1 MSVSSTLQINDRMTP
16 ALQSITAAMNMM
28 VSSFSAAQ
36 TASETAVN
44 SAQWNAATQAVHAA
58 SAAVE
63 EYQQELA
70 AAQNR
75 PVSVP
80 ESAWSSVVT
89 NQTPSVS
96 GAEQFQQ
103 EYQTANTAAQ
113 QLYQTQQA
121 ISAQARNMTVTP
133 PGMLNDVATVEN
145 RMQALSM
152 RVQEI
157 NNIPVNLRTEQT
169 NQELVTLNSQLG
181 QAASIQE
188 ELSAAMR
195 EMDISSVNTAYRQ
208 LNATIEAAENGI
220 RNNTAEQEEFND
232 RVRAGGGAYDGLAG
246 KIARIAGMLGIG
258 MMVKRAA
265 QMTYES
271 STQLEATEAK
281 YQTVF
286 AGMTDSANQF
296 VSDFQSLTPA
306 TVSEA
311 RSMASG
317 LQDLLVPMG
326 MQRTEATQMTGEY
339 MHIIGALTNFNSAT
353 KSAEDVSGA
362 FQSALSGE
370 YDSLKGLGIQVN
382 ETIVKQQAV
391 AMGLAKSTDAV
402 SNAAKAQAVLELAY
416 QQSGDAL
423 AAYNETAL
431 DTTTRMQLMQKGFS
445 DAFGKAGQTVLPQ
458 INTLLQHVVAQMPQL
473 SAGITTFANVFNG
486 FVQIATVAFDNLMN
500 FGTMIADNW
509 SWIGPIIGGVTAAIV
524 VLNGAI
530 IAYNVVQ
537 AISNGLMAVSAARSA
552 LKAGLTIAEAAATTT
567 AGGAQVGLNAAL
579 MACPVIWIIGAILLF
594 IAAVYAAVGA
604 VNKIKGT
611 SVSATGVIAAVF
623 GTLAAHIINTF
634 VVPTWNGI
642 AAFINFFYN
651 VWNDPVASVKI
662 LFYDLASTVIGY
674 IVNMAHAI
682 EDVINKIPGV
692 QVNITAGL
700 DNFQN
705 QLKSASQKAKD
716 ASGWKEIVG
725 SMSYIDYSDN
735 AGKWYDKGAAGEAE
749 LKGLFGGGSAGGA
762 GYNAEA
768 QEAAAQTA
776 INTGSTAGNTA
787 KIADSM
793 DVMDEDLKYMR
804 DAAEQEII
812 NRFTL
817 AELKVDVTN
826 HNTLKTETD
835 FDDVNRR
842 LGEDTAEA
850 LAAFAEGVHT

>member
-1 MSVSSTLQINDRMTP
+1 MSVSSTMQINDRMTP

-44 SAQWNAATQAVHAA
+44 SAQWNAATQAVQAA

-63 EYQQELA
+63 EYQQELEA
-70 AAQNR
+70 VQNR

-89 NQTPSVS
+89 AQTPSVS
-96 GAEQFQQ
+96 GSEQFQQ
-103 EYQTANTAAQ
+103 EYQAATVAAQ

-121 ISAQARNMTVTP
+121 ISAQARNMTVAP
-133 PGMLNDVATVEN
+133 PGMLNDVAAVEN

-169 NQELVTLNSQLG
+169 NQELVALNSQLG
-181 QAASIQE
+181 KAASIQE
-188 ELSAAMR
+188 KLSAAMR
-195 EMDISSVNTAYRQ
+195 EMDASKANMAYRR
-208 LNATIEAAENGI
+208 LNTTIEAAENGI
-220 RNNTAEQEEFND
+220 RNNIAEQEEFND
-232 RVRAGGGAYDGLAG
+232 RVRAGSGAYDGLSG
-246 KIARIAGMLGIG
+246 KVARIAGMLGIG
-258 MMVKRAA
+258 MIVKQAA

-271 STQLEATEAK
+271 SAQLEATEAK

-306 TVSEA
+306 TVAEA

-326 MQRTEATQMTGEY
+326 MQRAEATQMTGEY

-391 AMGLAKSTDAV
+391 AMGLATSTDAV

-458 INTLLQHVVAQMPQL
+458 INTLLQHVVAQMPQI

-509 SWIGPIIGGVTAAIV
+509 SWIGPIIAGVTAAVIV
-524 VLNGAI
+524 YNAALGIGTLVSGA
-530 IAYNVVQ
+530 AALAEGVRGA
-537 AISNGLMAVSAARSA
+537 AIMLSRNET
-552 LKAGLTIAEAAATTT
+552 LKATVG
-567 AGGAQVGLNAAL
+567 QYGLNAAL
-579 MACPVIWIIGAILLF
+579 LACPITWIVGAILLF
-594 IAAVYAAVGA
+594 IAAVYTAVGA

-611 SVSATGVIAAVF
+611 SVSATGIIAAVF

-700 DNFQN
+700 DNFQK

-735 AGKWYDKGAAGEAE
+735 AGKWYDKGAAGEAK
-749 LKGLFGGGSAGGA
+749 LKGLFGGGDGGA

-817 AELKVDVTN
+817 AELKVDVKN
-826 HNTLKTETD
+826 NNTLTKKAD
-835 FDDVNRR
+835 FDDMGSF
-842 LGEDTAEA
+842 LSTFTSEFLSAS
-850 LAAFAEGVHT
+850 AEGGHI

>member
-1 MSVSSTLQINDRMTP
+1 MSVSATMQINDRMTP

-36 TASETAVN
+36 TASETAVI

-63 EYQQELA
+63 EYQQELEA
-70 AAQNR
+70 VQNR

-89 NQTPSVS
+89 TQTPSVS

-113 QLYQTQQA
+113 QLYQTQQT
-121 ISAQARNMTVTP
+121 ISAQARNMTVAP
-133 PGMLNDVATVEN
+133 PGMLNDVAAVEN

-169 NQELVTLNSQLG
+169 NQELATLNSQLG

-188 ELSAAMR
+188 ELSSAMR
-195 EMDISSVNTAYRQ
+195 EMDVSRVNTAYRQ
-208 LNATIEAAENGI
+208 LNTTIEAAENSI

-232 RVRAGGGAYDGLAG
+232 RVRAGGGAYDGLSG

-258 MMVKRAA
+258 MMVKQAA

-306 TVSEA
+306 TVAEA

-326 MQRTEATQMTGEY
+326 MQRAEATQMTGEY

-431 DTTTRMQLMQKGFS
+431 DTTTRMQLMQKGFN

-509 SWIGPIIGGVTAAIV
+509 SWIGPIIGGVTALV
-524 VLNGAI
+524 
-530 IAYNVVQ
+530 IAYNIAVGIGAV
-537 AISNGLMAVSAARSA
+537 ISGGAA
-552 LKAGLTIAEAAATTT
+552 LAEGVRGAATMM
-567 AGGAQVGLNAAL
+567 AGNATFGATVKQYGLNAAL
-579 MACPVIWIIGAILLF
+579 LACPITWIVGAILLF

-611 SVSATGVIAAVF
+611 SVSATGIIAAVF

-749 LKGLFGGGSAGGA
+749 LKGLFGGGNVSVA

-768 QEAAAQTA
+768 QEAATQTA

-817 AELKVDVTN
+817 AELKVDVKN
-826 HNTLKTETD
+826 SNTLTKKAD
-835 FDDVNRR
+835 FDDMGSF
-842 LGEDTAEA
+842 LSTFTSEFLSAS
-850 LAAFAEGVHT
+850 AEGGHI

>member
-1 MSVSSTLQINDRMTP
+1 MSVSATMQINDRMTP

-63 EYQQELA
+63 EYQQELETV
-70 AAQNR
+70 QNR

-89 NQTPSVS
+89 TQTPSAS

-113 QLYQTQQA
+113 QLYQTQQT
-121 ISAQARNMTVTP
+121 ISAQARNMTVAP
-133 PGMLNDVATVEN
+133 PGMLNDVAAVEN

-169 NQELVTLNSQLG
+169 NQELATLNSQLG

-188 ELSAAMR
+188 ELSSAMR
-195 EMDISSVNTAYRQ
+195 EMDVSRVNTAYRQ
-208 LNATIEAAENGI
+208 LNTTIEAAENSI

-232 RVRAGGGAYDGLAG
+232 RVRAGGGAYDGLSG

-258 MMVKRAA
+258 MMVKQAA

-306 TVSEA
+306 TVAEA

-326 MQRTEATQMTGEY
+326 MQRAEATQMTGEY

-431 DTTTRMQLMQKGFS
+431 DTTTRMQLMQKGFN

-509 SWIGPIIGGVTAAIV
+509 SWIGPIIGGVTALV
-524 VLNGAI
+524 
-530 IAYNVVQ
+530 IAYNIAVGIGAV
-537 AISNGLMAVSAARSA
+537 ISGGAA
-552 LKAGLTIAEAAATTT
+552 LAEGVRGAATMM
-567 AGGAQVGLNAAL
+567 AGNATFGATVKQYGLNAAL
-579 MACPVIWIIGAILLF
+579 LACPITWIVGAILLF

-611 SVSATGVIAAVF
+611 SVSATGIIAAVF

-749 LKGLFGGGSAGGA
+749 LKGLFGGGNVSGA

-768 QEAAAQTA
+768 QEAATQTA

>member
-1 MSVSSTLQINDRMTP
+1 MSVSATMQINDRMTP

-36 TASETAVN
+36 TASETAVI

-63 EYQQELA
+63 EYQQELEA
-70 AAQNR
+70 VQNR

-89 NQTPSVS
+89 TQTPSVS

-113 QLYQTQQA
+113 QLYQTQQT
-121 ISAQARNMTVTP
+121 ISAQARNMTVAP
-133 PGMLNDVATVEN
+133 PGMLNDVAAVEN

-169 NQELVTLNSQLG
+169 NQELATLNSQLG

-188 ELSAAMR
+188 ELSSAMR
-195 EMDISSVNTAYRQ
+195 EMDVSRVNTAYRQ
-208 LNATIEAAENGI
+208 LNTTIEAAENSI

-232 RVRAGGGAYDGLAG
+232 RVRAGGGAYDGLSG

-258 MMVKRAA
+258 MMVKQAA

-306 TVSEA
+306 TVAEA

-326 MQRTEATQMTGEY
+326 MQRAEATQMTGEY

-431 DTTTRMQLMQKGFS
+431 DTTTRMQLMQKGFN

-509 SWIGPIIGGVTAAIV
+509 SWIGPIIGGVTALV
-524 VLNGAI
+524 
-530 IAYNVVQ
+530 IAYNIAVGIGAV
-537 AISNGLMAVSAARSA
+537 ISGGAA
-552 LKAGLTIAEAAATTT
+552 LAEGVRGAATMM
-567 AGGAQVGLNAAL
+567 AGNATFGATVKQYGLNAAL
-579 MACPVIWIIGAILLF
+579 LACPITWIVGAILLF

-611 SVSATGVIAAVF
+611 SVSATGIIAAVF

-735 AGKWYDKGAAGEAE
+735 AGKWYDKGAAGESE

-787 KIADSM
+787 KIADAM

>member
-1 MSVSSTLQINDRMTP
+1 MSVSATMQINDRMTP

-63 EYQQELA
+63 EYQQELETV
-70 AAQNR
+70 QNR

-89 NQTPSVS
+89 TQTPSVS

-113 QLYQTQQA
+113 QLYQTQQT
-121 ISAQARNMTVTP
+121 ISAQARNMTVAP
-133 PGMLNDVATVEN
+133 PGMLNDVAAVEN

-169 NQELVTLNSQLG
+169 NQELATLNSQLG

-188 ELSAAMR
+188 ELSSAMR
-195 EMDISSVNTAYRQ
+195 EMDVSRVNTAYRQ
-208 LNATIEAAENGI
+208 LNTTIEAAENSI

-232 RVRAGGGAYDGLAG
+232 RVRAGGGAYDGLSG

-258 MMVKRAA
+258 MMVKQAA

-306 TVSEA
+306 TVAEA

-326 MQRTEATQMTGEY
+326 MQRAEATQMTGEY

-431 DTTTRMQLMQKGFS
+431 DTTTRMQLMQKGFN

-509 SWIGPIIGGVTAAIV
+509 SWIGPIIGGVTALV
-524 VLNGAI
+524 
-530 IAYNVVQ
+530 IAYNIAVGIGAV
-537 AISNGLMAVSAARSA
+537 ISGGAA
-552 LKAGLTIAEAAATTT
+552 LAEGVRGAATMM
-567 AGGAQVGLNAAL
+567 AGNATFGATVKQYGLNAAL
-579 MACPVIWIIGAILLF
+579 LACPITWIVGAILLF

-611 SVSATGVIAAVF
+611 SVSATGIIAAVF

-749 LKGLFGGGSAGGA
+749 LKGLFGGGNVSGA

-768 QEAAAQTA
+768 QEAATQTA

>member
-44 SAQWNAATQAVHAA
+44 SAQWNAATQAVQAA

-63 EYQQELA
+63 EYQQELESV
-70 AAQNR
+70 QNR

-80 ESAWSSVVT
+80 EPSWSSVVT
-89 NQTPSVS
+89 AQTPSVS
-96 GAEQFQQ
+96 GTEQFQQ
-103 EYQTANTAAQ
+103 EYQAATVAAQ

-121 ISAQARNMTVTP
+121 ISVQARNMTVTP

-195 EMDISSVNTAYRQ
+195 EMDISRVNTAYRQ

-258 MMVKRAA
+258 MMVKQAA

-306 TVSEA
+306 TVAEA

-611 SVSATGVIAAVF
+611 SVSATGIIAAVF

-705 QLKSASQKAKD
+705 QIKSASQKAKD

-735 AGKWYDKGAAGEAE
+735 ASKWYDKGAAGEAK
-749 LKGLFGGGSAGGA
+749 LKGLFGGGDAGGA

-768 QEAAAQTA
+768 QESAAQTA

-850 LAAFAEGVHT
+850 LAAFAEGVHI

>member
-1 MSVSSTLQINDRMTP
+1 MSVSATMQINDRMTP

-63 EYQQELA
+63 EYQQELETV
-70 AAQNR
+70 QNR

-89 NQTPSVS
+89 TQTPSVS

-113 QLYQTQQA
+113 QLYQTQQT
-121 ISAQARNMTVTP
+121 ISAQARNMTVAP
-133 PGMLNDVATVEN
+133 PGMLNDVAAVEN

-169 NQELVTLNSQLG
+169 NQELATLNSQLG

-188 ELSAAMR
+188 ELSSAMR
-195 EMDISSVNTAYRQ
+195 EMDVSRVNTAYRQ
-208 LNATIEAAENGI
+208 LNTTIEAAENSI
-220 RNNTAEQEEFND
+220 RNNIAEQEEFND
-232 RVRAGGGAYDGLAG
+232 RVRAGGGAYDGLSG

-258 MMVKRAA
+258 MMVKQAA

-286 AGMTDSANQF
+286 AGMTDSTNQF

-306 TVSEA
+306 TVAEA

-326 MQRTEATQMTGEY
+326 MQRAEATQMTGEY

-431 DTTTRMQLMQKGFS
+431 DTTTRMQLMQKGFN

-509 SWIGPIIGGVTAAIV
+509 SWIGPIIGGVTALV
-524 VLNGAI
+524 
-530 IAYNVVQ
+530 IAYNIAVGIGAV
-537 AISNGLMAVSAARSA
+537 ISGGAA
-552 LKAGLTIAEAAATTT
+552 LAEGVRGAATIM
-567 AGGAQVGLNAAL
+567 AGNATFGATVKQYGLNAAL
-579 MACPVIWIIGAILLF
+579 LACPITWIVGAIMLF

-611 SVSATGVIAAVF
+611 SVSATGIIAAVF

-651 VWNDPVASVKI
+651 VWNDPVASVKN

-700 DNFQN
+700 GNFQN

-817 AELKVDVTN
+817 AELKVDVKN
-826 HNTLKTETD
+826 SNTLTKKAD
-835 FDDVNRR
+835 FDDMGSF
-842 LGEDTAEA
+842 LSTFTSEF
-850 LAAFAEGVHT
+850 LSAAAEGGHL

>member
-80 ESAWSSVVT
+80 ESAWSTVVT

-133 PGMLNDVATVEN
+133 PGMLNDVAAVEN

-188 ELSAAMR
+188 GLSAAMR
-195 EMDISSVNTAYRQ
+195 EMDISRVNTAYRQ

-258 MMVKRAA
+258 MMVKQAA

-306 TVSEA
+306 TVAEA

-431 DTTTRMQLMQKGFS
+431 DTTTRMQLMQKGFN

-473 SAGITTFANVFNG
+473 SAGITTFANVFSG

-509 SWIGPIIGGVTAAIV
+509 SWIGPIIAGVTAAVIV
-524 VLNGAI
+524 YNAALGIGTLVSGA
-530 IAYNVVQ
+530 AALAEGVRGA
-537 AISNGLMAVSAARSA
+537 AIMLSRNET
-552 LKAGLTIAEAAATTT
+552 LKATVG
-567 AGGAQVGLNAAL
+567 QYGLNAAL
-579 MACPVIWIIGAILLF
+579 LACPITWIVGAILLF

-735 AGKWYDKGAAGEAE
+735 ASKWYDKGAAGESK
-749 LKGLFGGGSAGGA
+749 LKGLFGGGDAGGA

-768 QEAAAQTA
+768 QESAAQTA

-817 AELKVDVTN
+817 AELKVDVKN
-826 HNTLKTETD
+826 SNTLTKKAD
-835 FDDVNRR
+835 FDDMGSF
-842 LGEDTAEA
+842 LSTFTSEFLSAS
-850 LAAFAEGVHT
+850 AEGGHI

>member
-1 MSVSSTLQINDRMTP
+1 MSVSSTMQINDRMTP

-36 TASETAVN
+36 TASDTAVN

-63 EYQQELA
+63 EYQQELEA
-70 AAQNR
+70 VQNR

-89 NQTPSVS
+89 SQTPSVS
-96 GAEQFQQ
+96 GAEQFHQ

-113 QLYQTQQA
+113 QLYQTQQT
-121 ISAQARNMTVTP
+121 ISAQARNMTVAP
-133 PGMLNDVATVEN
+133 PGMLNDIAAVEN

-169 NQELVTLNSQLG
+169 NQELATLNSQLG

-195 EMDISSVNTAYRQ
+195 EMDVSRVNTAYRQ
-208 LNATIEAAENGI
+208 LNTTIGAAENSI

-246 KIARIAGMLGIG
+246 KIARIAGVLGIG
-258 MMVKRAA
+258 MMVKQAA

-271 STQLEATEAK
+271 AAQLEATEAK

-286 AGMTDSANQF
+286 AGMTDSANRF

-306 TVSEA
+306 TVAEA

-326 MQRTEATQMTGEY
+326 MQRAEATQMTGEY

-362 FQSALSGE
+362 FQSALSGQ
-370 YDSLKGLGIQVN
+370 YDSLKSLGIQIN
-382 ETIVKQQAV
+382 DTIVKQQAV
-391 AMGLAKSTDAV
+391 DMGLAKNVNAV
-402 SNAAKAQAVLELAY
+402 SNAAKAQATLELAY

-431 DTTTRMQLMQKGFS
+431 DTTTRMQLMQKGFN

-473 SAGITTFANVFNG
+473 SAGIATFANVFNG

-509 SWIGPIIGGVTAAIV
+509 SWIGPIIGGVTALV
-524 VLNGAI
+524 V
-530 IAYNVVQ
+530 AYNIAVGIGSV
-537 AISNGLMAVSAARSA
+537 ISGGAA
-552 LKAGLTIAEAAATTT
+552 LAEGVRGAATMM
-567 AGGAQVGLNAAL
+567 AGNATFGATVKQYGLNAAL
-579 MACPVIWIIGAILLF
+579 LACPITWIVGAILLF
-594 IAAVYAAVGA
+594 IAAVYTAVGA

-611 SVSATGVIAAVF
+611 SVSATGIIAAVF

-735 AGKWYDKGAAGEAE
+735 VSKWYDKGAAGESK
-749 LKGLFGGGSAGGA
+749 LKGLFGGGDAGGA

-768 QEAAAQTA
+768 QESAAQTA

-817 AELKVDVTN
+817 AELKVDVKN
-826 HNTLKTETD
+826 SNTLTKKAD
-835 FDDVNRR
+835 FDDMGSFLSTFTSEFLNVS
-842 LGEDTAEA
+842 
-850 LAAFAEGVHT
+850 AEGGHI

>member
-1 MSVSSTLQINDRMTP
+1 MSVSATMQINDRMTP

-63 EYQQELA
+63 EYQQELETV
-70 AAQNR
+70 QNR

-89 NQTPSVS
+89 TQTPSVS

-113 QLYQTQQA
+113 QLYQTQQT
-121 ISAQARNMTVTP
+121 ISAQARNMTVAP
-133 PGMLNDVATVEN
+133 PGMLNDVAAVEN
-145 RMQALSM
+145 CMQALSM

-169 NQELVTLNSQLG
+169 NQELATLNSQLG

-188 ELSAAMR
+188 ELSSAMR
-195 EMDISSVNTAYRQ
+195 EMDVSRVNTAYRQ
-208 LNATIEAAENGI
+208 LNTTIEAAENSI
-220 RNNTAEQEEFND
+220 RNNIAEQEEFND
-232 RVRAGGGAYDGLAG
+232 RVRAGGGAYDGLSG

-258 MMVKRAA
+258 MMVKQAA

-306 TVSEA
+306 TVAEA

-326 MQRTEATQMTGEY
+326 MQRAEATQMTGEY

-431 DTTTRMQLMQKGFS
+431 DTTTRMQLMQKGFN

-509 SWIGPIIGGVTAAIV
+509 SWIGPIIGGVTALV
-524 VLNGAI
+524 
-530 IAYNVVQ
+530 IAYNIAVGIGAV
-537 AISNGLMAVSAARSA
+537 ISGGAA
-552 LKAGLTIAEAAATTT
+552 LAEGVRGAATMM
-567 AGGAQVGLNAAL
+567 AGNATFGATVKQYGLNAAL
-579 MACPVIWIIGAILLF
+579 LACPITWIVGAIMLF

-611 SVSATGVIAAVF
+611 SVSATGIIAAVF

-768 QEAAAQTA
+768 QESAAQTA

-817 AELKVDVTN
+817 AELKVDVKN
-826 HNTLKTETD
+826 SNTLTKKAD
-835 FDDVNRR
+835 FDDMGSF
-842 LGEDTAEA
+842 LSTFTSEFLSAS
-850 LAAFAEGVHT
+850 AEGGHI

>member
-1 MSVSSTLQINDRMTP
+1 MSVSATMQINDRMTP

-36 TASETAVN
+36 TASETAVI

-63 EYQQELA
+63 EYQQELEA
-70 AAQNR
+70 VQNR

-89 NQTPSVS
+89 TQTPSVS

-113 QLYQTQQA
+113 QLYQTQQT
-121 ISAQARNMTVTP
+121 ISAQARNMTVAP
-133 PGMLNDVATVEN
+133 PGMLNDVAAVEN

-169 NQELVTLNSQLG
+169 NQELATLNSQLG

-188 ELSAAMR
+188 ELSSAMR
-195 EMDISSVNTAYRQ
+195 EMEVSRVNTAYRQ
-208 LNATIEAAENGI
+208 LNTTIEAAENSI

-232 RVRAGGGAYDGLAG
+232 RVRAGGGAYDGLSV

-258 MMVKRAA
+258 MMVKQAA

-306 TVSEA
+306 TVAEA

-326 MQRTEATQMTGEY
+326 MQRAEATQMTGEY

-431 DTTTRMQLMQKGFS
+431 DTTTRMQLMQKGFN

-509 SWIGPIIGGVTAAIV
+509 SWIGPIIGGVTALV
-524 VLNGAI
+524 
-530 IAYNVVQ
+530 IAYNIAVGIGAV
-537 AISNGLMAVSAARSA
+537 ISGGAA
-552 LKAGLTIAEAAATTT
+552 LAEGVRGAATMM
-567 AGGAQVGLNAAL
+567 AGNATFGATVKQYGLNAAL
-579 MACPVIWIIGAILLF
+579 LACPITWIVGAILLF

-611 SVSATGVIAAVF
+611 SVSATGIIAAVF

-749 LKGLFGGGSAGGA
+749 LKGLFGGGNVSVA

-768 QEAAAQTA
+768 QEAATQTA

-817 AELKVDVTN
+817 AELKVDVKN
-826 HNTLKTETD
+826 SNTLTKKAD
-835 FDDVNRR
+835 FDDMGSF
-842 LGEDTAEA
+842 LSTFTSEFLSAS
-850 LAAFAEGVHT
+850 AEGGHI

>member
-28 VSSFSAAQ
+28 VNSFSAAQ
-36 TASETAVN
+36 TVSETAVN

-63 EYQQELA
+63 EYQQELEA
-70 AAQNR
+70 VQNR

-89 NQTPSVS
+89 AQTPSVS
-96 GAEQFQQ
+96 GSEQFQQ
-103 EYQTANTAAQ
+103 EYQAATVAAQ
-113 QLYQTQQA
+113 QLYQTQKA
-121 ISAQARNMTVTP
+121 ISAQARNMTVAP
-133 PGMLNDVATVEN
+133 PGMLNDVAAVEN

-152 RVQEI
+152 RVQEM

-169 NQELVTLNSQLG
+169 NQELAALNSQLG
-181 QAASIQE
+181 KAASIQE

-195 EMDISSVNTAYRQ
+195 EMDASKANMAYRR
-208 LNATIEAAENGI
+208 LNTTIEAAENGI
-220 RNNTAEQEEFND
+220 RNNIAEQEEFND
-232 RVRAGGGAYDGLAG
+232 RVRAGSGAYDGLSG
-246 KIARIAGMLGIG
+246 KVARIAGMLGIG
-258 MMVKRAA
+258 MIVKQAA

-271 STQLEATEAK
+271 SAQLEATEAK

-306 TVSEA
+306 TVAEA

-326 MQRTEATQMTGEY
+326 MQRAEATQMTGEY

-391 AMGLAKSTDAV
+391 AMGLATSTDAV

-458 INTLLQHVVAQMPQL
+458 INTLLQHVVAQMPQI

-537 AISNGLMAVSAARSA
+537 AISNGIMAVSAARSA

-579 MACPVIWIIGAILLF
+579 LACPITWIVGAILLF

-611 SVSATGVIAAVF
+611 SVSATGIIAAVF

-700 DNFQN
+700 DNFQK

-735 AGKWYDKGAAGEAE
+735 AGKWYDKGAAGEAK
-749 LKGLFGGGSAGGA
+749 LKGLFGGGDGGA

-817 AELKVDVTN
+817 AELKVDVKN
-826 HNTLKTETD
+826 NNTLTKKAD
-835 FDDVNRR
+835 FDDMGSF
-842 LGEDTAEA
+842 LSTFTSEFLSAS
-850 LAAFAEGVHT
+850 AEGGHI

>member
-1 MSVSSTLQINDRMTP
+1 MSVSSTMQINDRMTP

-63 EYQQELA
+63 EYQQELEA
-70 AAQNR
+70 VQNR
-75 PVSVP
+75 SVSVP

-89 NQTPSVS
+89 SQTPSVS

-113 QLYQTQQA
+113 QLYQTQQT
-121 ISAQARNMTVTP
+121 ISAQARNMTVVP
-133 PGMLNDVATVEN
+133 PGMLNDVAAVEN

-169 NQELVTLNSQLG
+169 NQELATLNSQLG

-188 ELSAAMR
+188 ELSSAMR
-195 EMDISSVNTAYRQ
+195 EMDVSRVNTAYRQ
-208 LNATIEAAENGI
+208 LNTTIEAAENSI

-232 RVRAGGGAYDGLAG
+232 RVRAGGGAYDGLSG

-258 MMVKRAA
+258 MMVKQAA

-306 TVSEA
+306 TVAEA

-326 MQRTEATQMTGEY
+326 MQRAEATQMTGEY

-431 DTTTRMQLMQKGFS
+431 DTTTRMQLMQKGFN

-509 SWIGPIIGGVTAAIV
+509 SWIGPIIGGVTALV
-524 VLNGAI
+524 
-530 IAYNVVQ
+530 IAYNIAVGIGAV
-537 AISNGLMAVSAARSA
+537 ISGGAA
-552 LKAGLTIAEAAATTT
+552 LAEGVRGAATMM
-567 AGGAQVGLNAAL
+567 AGNATFGATVKQYGLNAAL
-579 MACPVIWIIGAILLF
+579 LACPITWIVGAIMLF

-611 SVSATGVIAAVF
+611 SVSATGIIAAVF

-817 AELKVDVTN
+817 AELKVDVKN
-826 HNTLKTETD
+826 SNTLTKKAD
-835 FDDVNRR
+835 FDDMGSF
-842 LGEDTAEA
+842 LSTFTSEF
-850 LAAFAEGVHT
+850 LSAAAEGGHL

>member
-70 AAQNR
+70 DAQNR

-195 EMDISSVNTAYRQ
+195 EMDISRVNTAYRQ

-258 MMVKRAA
+258 MMVKQAA

-306 TVSEA
+306 TVAEA

-604 VNKIKGT
+604 VNKIKVI

-735 AGKWYDKGAAGEAE
+735 ASKWYDKGAAGESK
-749 LKGLFGGGSAGGA
+749 LKGLFGGGDAGGA

-768 QEAAAQTA
+768 QESAAQTA

-817 AELKVDVTN
+817 AELKVDVKN
-826 HNTLKTETD
+826 SNTLTKKAD
-835 FDDVNRR
+835 FDDMGSF
-842 LGEDTAEA
+842 LSTFTSEFLSAS
-850 LAAFAEGVHT
+850 AEGGHI

>member
-1 MSVSSTLQINDRMTP
+1 
-16 ALQSITAAMNMM
+16 
-28 VSSFSAAQ
+28 
-36 TASETAVN
+36 
-44 SAQWNAATQAVHAA
+44 
-58 SAAVE
+58 
-63 EYQQELA
+63 
-70 AAQNR
+70 
-75 PVSVP
+75 
-80 ESAWSSVVT
+80 
-89 NQTPSVS
+89 
-96 GAEQFQQ
+96 
-103 EYQTANTAAQ
+103 
-113 QLYQTQQA
+113 
-121 ISAQARNMTVTP
+121 MTVAP
-133 PGMLNDVATVEN
+133 PGMLNDVAAVEN

-169 NQELVTLNSQLG
+169 NQELATLNSQLG

-188 ELSAAMR
+188 ELSSAMR
-195 EMDISSVNTAYRQ
+195 EMDVSRVNTAYRQ
-208 LNATIEAAENGI
+208 LNTTIEAAENSI

-232 RVRAGGGAYDGLAG
+232 RVRAGGGAYDGLSG

-258 MMVKRAA
+258 MMVKQAA

-306 TVSEA
+306 TVAEA

-326 MQRTEATQMTGEY
+326 MQRAEATQMTGEY

-431 DTTTRMQLMQKGFS
+431 DTTTRMQLMQKGFN

-509 SWIGPIIGGVTAAIV
+509 SWIGPIIGGVTALV
-524 VLNGAI
+524 
-530 IAYNVVQ
+530 IAYNIAVGIGAV
-537 AISNGLMAVSAARSA
+537 ISGGAA
-552 LKAGLTIAEAAATTT
+552 LAEGVRGAATMM
-567 AGGAQVGLNAAL
+567 AGNATFGATVKQYGLNAAL
-579 MACPVIWIIGAILLF
+579 LACPITWIVGAILLF

-611 SVSATGVIAAVF
+611 SVSATGIIAAVF

-749 LKGLFGGGSAGGA
+749 LKGLFGGGNVSGA

-768 QEAAAQTA
+768 QEAATQTA

>member
-1 MSVSSTLQINDRMTP
+1 MSVSATMQINDRMTP

-63 EYQQELA
+63 EYQQELETV
-70 AAQNR
+70 QNR

-89 NQTPSVS
+89 TQTPSVS

-113 QLYQTQQA
+113 QLYQTQQT
-121 ISAQARNMTVTP
+121 ISAQARNMTVAP
-133 PGMLNDVATVEN
+133 PGMLNDVAAVEN

-169 NQELVTLNSQLG
+169 NQELATLNSQLG

-188 ELSAAMR
+188 ELSSAMR
-195 EMDISSVNTAYRQ
+195 EMDVSRVNTAYRQ
-208 LNATIEAAENGI
+208 LNTTIEAAENSI
-220 RNNTAEQEEFND
+220 RNNIAEQEEFND
-232 RVRAGGGAYDGLAG
+232 RVRAGGGAYDGLSG

-258 MMVKRAA
+258 MMVKQAA

-306 TVSEA
+306 TVAEA

-326 MQRTEATQMTGEY
+326 MQRAEATQMTGEY

-431 DTTTRMQLMQKGFS
+431 DTTTRMQLMQKGFN

-509 SWIGPIIGGVTAAIV
+509 SWIGPIIGGVTALV
-524 VLNGAI
+524 
-530 IAYNVVQ
+530 IAYNIAVGIGAV
-537 AISNGLMAVSAARSA
+537 ISGGAA
-552 LKAGLTIAEAAATTT
+552 LAEGVRGAATMM
-567 AGGAQVGLNAAL
+567 AGNATFGATVKQYGLNAAL
-579 MACPVIWIIGAILLF
+579 LACPITWIVGAIMLF

-611 SVSATGVIAAVF
+611 SVSATGIIAAVF

-768 QEAAAQTA
+768 QESAAQTA

-817 AELKVDVTN
+817 AELKVDVKN
-826 HNTLKTETD
+826 SNTLTKKAD
-835 FDDVNRR
+835 FDDMGSF
-842 LGEDTAEA
+842 LSTFTSEFLSAS
-850 LAAFAEGVHT
+850 AEGGHI

>member
-169 NQELVTLNSQLG
+169 NQELVTLNSQLR

-188 ELSAAMR
+188 ELSAAMS
-195 EMDISSVNTAYRQ
+195 EMDISRVNTAYRQ

-258 MMVKRAA
+258 MMVKQAA

-306 TVSEA
+306 TVAEA

-524 VLNGAI
+524 VFNGAI

-735 AGKWYDKGAAGEAE
+735 ASKWYDKGAAGESK
-749 LKGLFGGGSAGGA
+749 LKGLFGGGDAGGA

-768 QEAAAQTA
+768 QESAAQTA

-817 AELKVDVTN
+817 AELKVDVKN
-826 HNTLKTETD
+826 SNTLTKKAD
-835 FDDVNRR
+835 FDDMGNF
-842 LGEDTAEA
+842 LSTFTSEFLSAS
-850 LAAFAEGVHT
+850 AEGGHI